1 MKKLLFLLLLTY
13 GATAQVPYRVHVD
26 FFPKDYIGVGYH
38 IFVQNKVYRENR
50 YTMNP
55 ALADTIVRRQTGL
68 KLDTYLRLQDNTF
81 YEFRTNDVWIA
92 VEKKRVYRKNGKL
105 KYKRWKE

>member
-13 GATAQVPYRVHVD
+13 SATAQVAYTAHVEL
-26 FFPKDYIGVGYH
+26 FPKDYVGVGYH
-38 IFVQNKVYRENR
+38 IFVQNSVYRENL

-55 ALADTIVRRQTGL
+55 ALADTIVRRQTGFRVN
-68 KLDTYLRLQDNTF
+68 TYSRLQRNTF
-81 YEFRTNDVWIA
+81 YEFRTDDVWIA
-92 VEKKRVYRKNGKL
+92 VEKKRVYSKGEKL

>member
-1 MKKLLFLLLLTY
+1 MRTLLFFLLLSW
-13 GATAQVPYRVHVD
+13 GATAQVSYTVHVEL
-26 FFPKDYIGVGYH
+26 FPKDYVGVGYH
-38 IFVQNKVYRENR
+38 IFVQNSVYRENR
-50 YTMNP
+50 YTMTP
-55 ALADTIVRRQTGL
+55 SLADTIVRRQTGF

-92 VEKKRVYRKNGKL
+92 VEKKRVYRKGKKL